1 MGFNLAGIFV
11 EQQDTFCLSRHP
23 KHNEKKALEILES
36 MNFGTELQNRAVQDL
51 SQGLQPMP
59 GQYFIGAYECGAVL
73 SYHQLI
79 QQVEESDVLAIEKRI
94 STSYDIYP
102 QNNSLAFGI
111 FDTTN
116 TYGYFFFENGRLI
129 RALTGNIN
137 QNRVLDIGELLPEEL
152 LCFRRGKDRMI
163 IDEFGQEM
171 TAADGSGIIFELS
184 KRFLGEPLN
193 QFTGSMSLQLF
204 E

>member
-1 MGFNLAGIFV
+1 MGFNLAGIFI
-11 EQQDTFCLSRHP
+11 EQQETYLSKHPRHI
-23 KHNEKKALEILES
+23 EEKALVILSSMEETELES
-36 MNFGTELQNRAVQDL
+36 REVIDL

-59 GQYFIGAYECGAVL
+59 GQYFIGAYECGVVI
-73 SYHQLI
+73 SYYQLI
-79 QQVEESDVLAIEKRI
+79 QQIEESDVAAIEKRM
-94 STSYDIYP
+94 STIYNIYP
-102 QNNSLAFGI
+102 QSTALAFGI

-116 TYGYFFFENGRLI
+116 TYGYVFFENSRLT

-137 QNRVLDIGELLPEEL
+137 QNRVVDVGDLLPEEL
-152 LCFRRGKDRMI
+152 LCFTRRKDRTI
-163 IDEFGQEM
+163 IDEFGEEM

-193 QFTGSMSLQLF
+193 QFAGSLSLQLF